1 MMKNN
6 YLKSISCKKVKN
18 KKRENK
24 LFNVSLSTRWIGPGP
39 LFRTRRIIKRKVLIM
54 KNCISQHLLNNIKSS
69 IRKCGPTISRA
80 EFCKRCSFLNPH
92 TLRNEDSML
101 KGVITRDDY
110 SQYALANGKI
120 HYTIEAACAYLDR
133 FFTIDNPTTN

>member
-1 MMKNN
+1 MTTDN
-6 YLKSISCKKVKN
+6 YLKSIGYKKVKN
-18 KKRENK
+18 KKRENQN
-24 LFNVSLSTRWIGPGP
+24 LCVFGCGMDWPRG
-39 LFRTRRIIKRKVLIM
+39 LFRIRLTIKRKVLIM

-69 IRKCGPTISRA
+69 IRKCGTTISRT

-101 KGVITRDDY
+101 KGVITRDDF
-110 SQYALANGKI
+110 SQYVLANGKI

-133 FFTIDNPTTN
+133 FFTRDNSTTN

>member
-1 MMKNN
+1 MIKNN
-6 YLKSISCKKVKN
+6 HLKSIIYKKVKN

-24 LFNVSLSTRWIGPGP
+24 TFCVFGCEIDLVSAKP
-39 LFRTRRIIKRKVLIM
+39 RIHITLKQKVLTM
-54 KNCISQHLLNNIKSS
+54 KNYISQHLLNNIKSS
-69 IRKCGPTISRA
+69 IRKYGTTISRT

-101 KGVITRDDY
+101 KGVITKDDY